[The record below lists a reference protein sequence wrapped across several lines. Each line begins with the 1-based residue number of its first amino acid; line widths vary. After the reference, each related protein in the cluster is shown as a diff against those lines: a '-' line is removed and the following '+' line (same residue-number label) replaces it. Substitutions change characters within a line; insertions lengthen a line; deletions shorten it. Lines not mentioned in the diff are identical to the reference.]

1 MAPILKTLALAGLF
15 STVLAAPAPAPGR
28 VPKAAVKPR
37 QAGGNPAVPTAL
49 PYGPPGS
56 SGSLRGSIDLA
67 GPGPAS
73 NQISSPDT
81 DIPSNQYQLAP
92 GQTADSDL
100 GLYLD
105 LSNVEN
111 PQPIRGPPG
120 NIPTD
125 PGPSE
130 LLAEKTITPE
140 VNLLIMHRK
149 HPPR

>member
-15 STVLAAPAPAPGR
+15 STVLGAPGR
-28 VPKAAVKPR
+28 IPKAPVKPR
-37 QAGGNPAVPTAL
+37 QAGGNPAEPTET

-56 SGSLRGSIDLA
+56 SGSLRGSTNLA

-105 LSNVEN
+105 FSNVDN
-111 PQPIRGPPG
+111 PQPIRGPPD
-120 NIPTD
+120 NSPTD
-125 PGPSE
+125 PGP
-130 LLAEKTITPE
+130 
-140 VNLLIMHRK
+140 RK
-149 HPPR
+149 LY